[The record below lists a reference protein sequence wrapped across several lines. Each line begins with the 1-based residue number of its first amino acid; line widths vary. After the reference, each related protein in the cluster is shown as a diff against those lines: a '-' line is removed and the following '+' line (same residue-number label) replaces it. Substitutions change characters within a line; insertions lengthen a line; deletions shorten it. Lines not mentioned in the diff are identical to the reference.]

1 MSNEIQKKPIAS
13 FDEVR
18 LLIEELPGPDYESQ
32 KSVAERESKLTKP
45 EGALGKLEQIV
56 DWLAAWQ
63 GEYPPK
69 INHPRTAVFAANH
82 GVAEL
87 GVSAFPSSVTEQ
99 MVQNFISGGAAVN
112 QLCKVFDSDLRVY
125 ELALEQPTNDFTKG
139 PAMTEAECA
148 HAMAY
153 GMMAVEPGLDVLCLG
168 EMGIGNTTSA
178 SALSLALF
186 GGNAKDWVGN
196 GTGISSDALDGKI
209 KIVQQAYE
217 LHKNKEGDPLAVFA
231 ALGGLELAAIAGA
244 ILAARL
250 ARVPVVLDGFAC
262 TVAAA
267 ILYAIKPCTINH
279 CLVSHCS
286 VEPGHKKL
294 LGKINKDPLLDLGM
308 RLGEGSGATLALGII
323 RAALECH
330 LGMATFE
337 SAGIST
343 HSTTQITK

>member
-1 MSNEIQKKPIAS
+1 
-13 FDEVR
+13 
-18 LLIEELPGPDYESQ
+18 
-32 KSVAERESKLTKP
+32 
-45 EGALGKLEQIV
+45 
-56 DWLAAWQ
+56 
-63 GEYPPK
+63 
-69 INHPRTAVFAANH
+69 
-82 GVAEL
+82 
-87 GVSAFPSSVTEQ
+87 

-125 ELALEQPTNDFTKG
+125 ELALDQPTNDFTQG
-139 PAMTEAECA
+139 PAMTEADCA

-186 GGNAKDWVGN
+186 GGNAKDWVGS
-196 GTGISSDALDGKI
+196 GTGISSDSLDNKI
-209 KIVQQAYE
+209 KIVQQACE
-217 LHKNKEGDPLAVFA
+217 LHKNMKGDPLAIFA

-267 ILYAIKPCTINH
+267 ILYAIKPCTIDH

-294 LGKINKDPLLDLGM
+294 LGKINKESLLDLGM

-323 RAALECH
+323 RAAIECH

-337 SAGIST
+337 DAGVSNSQSIK
-343 HSTTQITK
+343 IV

>member
-1 MSNEIQKKPIAS
+1 MSNKNQKKPIAS

-18 LLIEELPGPDYESQ
+18 LLIDELPGPDYDSR
-32 KSVAERESKLTKP
+32 SAALEREAKLTKP

-56 DWLAAWQ
+56 PWLAAWQ

-82 GVAEL
+82 GVANL

-125 ELALEQPTNDFTKG
+125 ELALDQPTNDFTKG
-139 PAMTEAECA
+139 PAMSEEECA

-153 GMMAVEPGLDVLCLG
+153 GMMAVEPGLDILCLG

-186 GGNAKDWVGN
+186 GGGAEDWVGS
-196 GTGISSDALDGKI
+196 GTGISSDSLVKKI
-209 KIVQQAYE
+209 KIVQQACE
-217 LHKNKEGDPLAVFA
+217 LHGNMKGDPLAIFA

-250 ARVPVVLDGFAC
+250 AKVPVVLDGFAC
-262 TVAAA
+262 TVGAA
-267 ILYAIKPCTINH
+267 ILYAIKPCTIDH

-294 LGKINKDPLLDLGM
+294 LGKMNKESLLDLGM

-323 RAALECH
+323 RAAIACH

-337 SAGIST
+337 DAGVSNSQSNKIV
-343 HSTTQITK
+343 

>member
-1 MSNEIQKKPIAS
+1 
-13 FDEVR
+13 
-18 LLIEELPGPDYESQ
+18 
-32 KSVAERESKLTKP
+32 
-45 EGALGKLEQIV
+45 
-56 DWLAAWQ
+56 
-63 GEYPPK
+63 
-69 INHPRTAVFAANH
+69 
-82 GVAEL
+82 
-87 GVSAFPSSVTEQ
+87 
-99 MVQNFISGGAAVN
+99 
-112 QLCKVFDSDLRVY
+112 LRVY
-125 ELALEQPTNDFTKG
+125 ELALDQPTNDFTKES
-139 PAMTEAECA
+139 AMTEAECA

-196 GTGISSDALDGKI
+196 GTGISSDTLDKKI
-209 KIVQQAYE
+209 KIVKQACKR
-217 LHKNKEGDPLAVFA
+217 HKNKEGDPLAIFA

-250 ARVPVVLDGFAC
+250 AKVPVVLDGFAC

-286 VEPGHKKL
+286 VELGHKKL
-294 LGKINKDPLLDLGM
+294 LGQINKDPLLDLGM

-330 LGMATFE
+330 IGMATFE
-337 SAGIST
+337 SAGVSK
-343 HSTTQITK
+343 HSTTQIT

>member
-1 MSNEIQKKPIAS
+1 MSNKNQKKSIAS

-18 LLIEELPGPDYESQ
+18 LLIDELPGPDYDSR
-32 KSVAERESKLTKP
+32 SAALEREAKLTKP

-56 DWLAAWQ
+56 PWLAAWQ

-82 GVAEL
+82 GVANL

-125 ELALEQPTNDFTKG
+125 ELALDQPTNDFTKG
-139 PAMTEAECA
+139 PAMSEEECA

-153 GMMAVEPGLDVLCLG
+153 GMMAVEPGLDILCLG

-186 GGNAKDWVGN
+186 GGNAKDWVGS
-196 GTGISSDALDGKI
+196 GTGISSDSLVKKI
-209 KIVQQAYE
+209 KIVQQACE
-217 LHKNKEGDPLAVFA
+217 LHGNMKGDPLAIFA

-250 ARVPVVLDGFAC
+250 AKVPVVLDGFAC
-262 TVAAA
+262 TVGAA
-267 ILYAIKPCTINH
+267 ILYAIKPCTIDH

-294 LGKINKDPLLDLGM
+294 LGKMNKESLLDLGM

-323 RAALECH
+323 RAAIACH

-337 SAGIST
+337 GAGVGNSQSNKIV
-343 HSTTQITK
+343 

>member
-1 MSNEIQKKPIAS
+1 MSNKNQKKPIAS
-13 FDEVR
+13 FEEVR
-18 LLIEELPGPDYESQ
+18 LLIDELPGPDYESQ
-32 KSVAERESKLTKP
+32 SAAAERESKLTKP
-45 EGALGKLEQIV
+45 KGALGKLEQIV
-56 DWLAAWQ
+56 AWLATWQ

-69 INHPRTAVFAANH
+69 VNHPRTAVFAANH
-82 GVAEL
+82 GVANL

-125 ELALEQPTNDFTKG
+125 ELALDQPTNDFTKG
-139 PAMTEAECA
+139 PAMSEAECA

-153 GMMAVEPGLDVLCLG
+153 GMMAVEPGLDILCLG

-186 GGNAKDWVGN
+186 GGNAKDWVGS
-196 GTGISSDALDGKI
+196 GTGISSDSLDKKI
-209 KIVQQAYE
+209 KIVQQACE
-217 LHKNKEGDPLAVFA
+217 LHGNMKGDPLAIFA

-250 ARVPVVLDGFAC
+250 AKVPVVLDGFAC

-267 ILYAIKPCTINH
+267 ILYAIKPCTIDH

-294 LGKINKDPLLDLGM
+294 LGRINKESLLDLGM

-323 RAALECH
+323 RAAIECH

-337 SAGIST
+337 DAGVSKSKPIK
-343 HSTTQITK
+343 IV

>member
-1 MSNEIQKKPIAS
+1 MSNKNQKKPVAS
-13 FDEVR
+13 FEEVR
-18 LLIEELPGPDYESQ
+18 LLIDELPGPDYESQ
-32 KSVAERESKLTKP
+32 SAAAERESKLTKP
-45 EGALGKLEQIV
+45 KGALGKLEQIV
-56 DWLAAWQ
+56 AWLATWQ

-82 GVAEL
+82 GVANL

-125 ELALEQPTNDFTKG
+125 ELALDQPTNDFTKG
-139 PAMTEAECA
+139 PAMSEAECA

-153 GMMAVEPGLDVLCLG
+153 GMMAVEPGLDILCLG

-186 GGNAKDWVGN
+186 GGNAKDWVGS
-196 GTGISSDALDGKI
+196 GTGISSDSLDKKI
-209 KIVQQAYE
+209 GIVEQACE
-217 LHKNKEGDPLAVFA
+217 LHKNTKGDPLAIFA

-267 ILYAIKPCTINH
+267 ILYAIKPCTIDH

-294 LGKINKDPLLDLGM
+294 LGKISKESLLDLGM

-323 RAALECH
+323 RAAIECH

-337 SAGIST
+337 DAGVSKST
-343 HSTTQITK
+343 PNKIV

>member
-18 LLIEELPGPDYESQ
+18 LLIDELPGPDYESQ
-32 KSVAERESKLTKP
+32 NSAAERESKLTKP

-56 DWLAAWQ
+56 GWLAAWQ

-125 ELALEQPTNDFTKG
+125 ELALDQPTNDFTKG

-178 SALSLALF
+178 SALSLALY
-186 GGNAKDWVGN
+186 GGNAKDWVGS
-196 GTGISSDALDGKI
+196 GTGISSASLDKKI
-209 KIVQQAYE
+209 KIF
-217 LHKNKEGDPLAVFA
+217 D
-231 ALGGLELAAIAGA
+231 
-244 ILAARL
+244 R
-250 ARVPVVLDGFAC
+250 
-262 TVAAA
+262 
-267 ILYAIKPCTINH
+267 
-279 CLVSHCS
+279 LVSKIDKENDIVLS
-286 VEPGHKKL
+286 IRHKICL
-294 LGKINKDPLLDLGM
+294 LYTSPSPRD
-308 RLGEGSGATLALGII
+308 
-323 RAALECH
+323 
-330 LGMATFE
+330 
-337 SAGIST
+337 
-343 HSTTQITK
+343 

>member
-1 MSNEIQKKPIAS
+1 MSNKNRKKPIAS

-18 LLIEELPGPDYESQ
+18 LLIDELPGPDYDSRRAA
-32 KSVAERESKLTKP
+32 VEREAKLTKP

-56 DWLAAWQ
+56 AWLAAWQ
-63 GEYPPK
+63 GDYPPK

-82 GVAEL
+82 GVANL

-125 ELALEQPTNDFTKG
+125 ELALDQPTNDFTKG
-139 PAMTEAECA
+139 PAMSEEECA

-153 GMMAVEPGLDVLCLG
+153 GMMAVEPGLDILCLG

-186 GGNAKDWVGN
+186 GGGAEDWVGS
-196 GTGISSDALDGKI
+196 GTGISSDSLDKKI
-209 KIVQQAYE
+209 KIVQQACE
-217 LHKNKEGDPLAVFA
+217 LHGNMKGDPLAIFA

-250 ARVPVVLDGFAC
+250 AKVPVVLDGFAC
-262 TVAAA
+262 TVGAA
-267 ILYAIKPCTINH
+267 ILYAIKPCTIDH

-294 LGKINKDPLLDLGM
+294 LSKINKESLLDLGM

-323 RAALECH
+323 RAAIACH

-337 SAGIST
+337 DAGVSNSQSNKIV
-343 HSTTQITK
+343 

>member
-1 MSNEIQKKPIAS
+1 MSNKNQKKPIAS

-18 LLIEELPGPDYESQ
+18 LLIDELPGPDYDSR
-32 KSVAERESKLTKP
+32 SAAVEREAKLTKP

-56 DWLAAWQ
+56 AWLAAWQ
-63 GEYPPK
+63 GKYPPK

-82 GVAEL
+82 GVANL

-125 ELALEQPTNDFTKG
+125 ELALDQPTNDFTKG
-139 PAMTEAECA
+139 PAMSEAECA

-153 GMMAVEPGLDVLCLG
+153 GMMAVEPGLDILCLG

-186 GGNAKDWVGN
+186 GGNAKDWVGS
-196 GTGISSDALDGKI
+196 GTGISSDSLDKKI
-209 KIVQQAYE
+209 KIVQQACE
-217 LHKNKEGDPLAVFA
+217 LHGNMKGDPLAIFA

-250 ARVPVVLDGFAC
+250 AKVPVVLDGFAC

-267 ILYAIKPCTINH
+267 ILYAIKPCTIDH

-294 LGKINKDPLLDLGM
+294 LGKINKESLLDLGM

-323 RAALECH
+323 RAAIACH

-337 SAGIST
+337 DAGVSSSQSNKIV
-343 HSTTQITK
+343 

>member
-1 MSNEIQKKPIAS
+1 MSNKNQKKPVAS
-13 FDEVR
+13 FEEVR
-18 LLIEELPGPDYESQ
+18 LLIDELPGPDYESQ
-32 KSVAERESKLTKP
+32 SAAVERESKLTKP
-45 EGALGKLEQIV
+45 KGALGKLEQIV
-56 DWLAAWQ
+56 AWLATWQ

-82 GVAEL
+82 GVANL

-125 ELALEQPTNDFTKG
+125 ELALDQPTNDFTKG

-186 GGNAKDWVGN
+186 GGNAEDWVGS
-196 GTGISSDALDGKI
+196 GTGISSDSLDKKI
-209 KIVQQAYE
+209 GIVQQACE
-217 LHKNKEGDPLAVFA
+217 LHKNIKEDPLAIFA

-267 ILYAIKPCTINH
+267 ILYAIKPCTIDH

-294 LGKINKDPLLDLGM
+294 LGKISKESLLDLGM

-323 RAALECH
+323 RAAIECH

-337 SAGIST
+337 DAGVSKST
-343 HSTTQITK
+343 PNKIV

>member
-1 MSNEIQKKPIAS
+1 MSNKNQKKPVAS
-13 FDEVR
+13 FEEVR
-18 LLIEELPGPDYESQ
+18 LLIDELPGPDYESQ
-32 KSVAERESKLTKP
+32 SAAVERESKLTKP
-45 EGALGKLEQIV
+45 KGALGKLEQIV
-56 DWLAAWQ
+56 AWLATWQ

-82 GVAEL
+82 GVANL

-125 ELALEQPTNDFTKG
+125 ELALDQPTNDFTKG

-153 GMMAVEPGLDVLCLG
+153 GMMTVEPGLDVLCLG

-186 GGNAKDWVGN
+186 GGNAEDWVGS
-196 GTGISSDALDGKI
+196 GTGISSDSLDKKI
-209 KIVQQAYE
+209 GIVQQACE
-217 LHKNKEGDPLAVFA
+217 LHKNIKEDPLAIFA

-267 ILYAIKPCTINH
+267 ILYAIKPCTIDH

-294 LGKINKDPLLDLGM
+294 LGEISKEPLLDLGM

-323 RAALECH
+323 RAAIECH

-337 SAGIST
+337 DAGVSNSQPIK
-343 HSTTQITK
+343 IV

>member
-1 MSNEIQKKPIAS
+1 MSNENQKKPIAS

-18 LLIEELPGPDYESQ
+18 LLIEELPGPDHESQ
-32 KSVAERESKLTKP
+32 NSAAERESKLTKP

-56 DWLAAWQ
+56 GWLAAWQ
-63 GEYPPK
+63 GEYPPT

-125 ELALEQPTNDFTKG
+125 ELALDQPTNDFTKG

-153 GMMAVEPGLDVLCLG
+153 GMMAVEPGLDILCLG

-196 GTGISSDALDGKI
+196 GTGISSDALDKKI
-209 KIVQQAYE
+209 KIVQQACV

-250 ARVPVVLDGFAC
+250 AKVPVVLDGFAC

-286 VEPGHKKL
+286 VELGHKKL
-294 LGKINKDPLLDLGM
+294 LGQINKDPLLDLGM

-337 SAGIST
+337 SAGVST
-343 HSTTQITK
+343 H

>member
-18 LLIEELPGPDYESQ
+18 LLIDELPGPDYESQ
-32 KSVAERESKLTKP
+32 KSAAERESKLTKP

-196 GTGISSDALDGKI
+196 GTGISSDALDKKI
-209 KIVQQAYE
+209 KIVQQSCE
-217 LHKNKEGDPLAVFA
+217 FHKNKEGDPLAVFA

>member
-18 LLIEELPGPDYESQ
+18 LLIDELPGPDYESQ
-32 KSVAERESKLTKP
+32 KSAAERESKLTKP

-125 ELALEQPTNDFTKG
+125 ELALDQPTNDFTKG

-186 GGNAKDWVGN
+186 GGNAKDWVGH
-196 GTGISSDALDGKI
+196 GTGISSDALDKKI
-209 KIVQQAYE
+209 KIVQQACE

-267 ILYAIKPCTINH
+267 VLYAIKPWTINH

-337 SAGIST
+337 SAGVSK

>member
-1 MSNEIQKKPIAS
+1 MSNKNQKKSIAS

-18 LLIEELPGPDYESQ
+18 VLIDELPGPDYDSR
-32 KSVAERESKLTKP
+32 SAALEREAKLTKP

-56 DWLAAWQ
+56 PWLAAWQ

-82 GVAEL
+82 GVANL

-125 ELALEQPTNDFTKG
+125 ELALDQPTNDFTKG
-139 PAMTEAECA
+139 PAMSEEECA

-153 GMMAVEPGLDVLCLG
+153 GMMAVEPGLDILCLG

-186 GGNAKDWVGN
+186 GGGAEDWVGS
-196 GTGISSDALDGKI
+196 GTGISSDSLDKKI
-209 KIVQQAYE
+209 KIVQQACE
-217 LHKNKEGDPLAVFA
+217 LHGNMKGDPLAIFA

-250 ARVPVVLDGFAC
+250 AKVPVVLDGFAC
-262 TVAAA
+262 TVGAA
-267 ILYAIKPCTINH
+267 ILYAIKPCTIDH

-294 LGKINKDPLLDLGM
+294 LGKINKESLLDLGM

-323 RAALECH
+323 RAAIACH

-337 SAGIST
+337 DAGVSNSQSNKIV
-343 HSTTQITK
+343 

>member
-1 MSNEIQKKPIAS
+1 MSNKNQKKPIAS

-18 LLIEELPGPDYESQ
+18 LLIDELPGPDYDSR
-32 KSVAERESKLTKP
+32 SAAAERESKLTKP
-45 EGALGKLEQIV
+45 ESALGKLEEIV
-56 DWLAAWQ
+56 AWLATWQ
-63 GEYPPK
+63 GKYPPK

-82 GVAEL
+82 GVANL

-125 ELALEQPTNDFTKG
+125 ELALDQPTNDFTQG
-139 PAMTEAECA
+139 PAMTEADCA

-153 GMMAVEPGLDVLCLG
+153 GMMAVEPGLDILCLG

-186 GGNAKDWVGN
+186 GGNAKDWVGS
-196 GTGISSDALDGKI
+196 GTGISSDSLDKKI
-209 KIVQQAYE
+209 KIVQQACE
-217 LHKNKEGDPLAVFA
+217 LHKNVKGDPLAIFA

-267 ILYAIKPCTINH
+267 ILYAIKPCTIDH

-294 LGKINKDPLLDLGM
+294 LGKINKEPLLDLGM

-323 RAALECH
+323 RAAIECH

-337 SAGIST
+337 DAGVSNSQSIK
-343 HSTTQITK
+343 IV

>member
-1 MSNEIQKKPIAS
+1 
-13 FDEVR
+13 
-18 LLIEELPGPDYESQ
+18 
-32 KSVAERESKLTKP
+32 
-45 EGALGKLEQIV
+45 
-56 DWLAAWQ
+56 
-63 GEYPPK
+63 
-69 INHPRTAVFAANH
+69 
-82 GVAEL
+82 
-87 GVSAFPSSVTEQ
+87 

-125 ELALEQPTNDFTKG
+125 ELALDQPTNDFTKG
-139 PAMTEAECA
+139 PAMSEAECA

-153 GMMAVEPGLDVLCLG
+153 GMMAVEPGLDILCLG

-186 GGNAKDWVGN
+186 GGGAEDWVGS
-196 GTGISSDALDGKI
+196 GTGISSDSLDKKI
-209 KIVQQAYE
+209 KIVQKACE
-217 LHKNKEGDPLAVFA
+217 LHGNMKGDPLAIFA

-250 ARVPVVLDGFAC
+250 AKVPVVLDGFAC

-267 ILYAIKPCTINH
+267 ILYAIKPCTIDH

-294 LGKINKDPLLDLGM
+294 LGKMNKESLLDLGM

-323 RAALECH
+323 RAAIACH

-337 SAGIST
+337 GAGVSNSQSNKIV
-343 HSTTQITK
+343 

>member
-1 MSNEIQKKPIAS
+1 MSNKNQKKSIAS

-18 LLIEELPGPDYESQ
+18 VLIDELPGPDYDSR
-32 KSVAERESKLTKP
+32 SAALEREAKLTKP

-56 DWLAAWQ
+56 PWLAAWQ

-82 GVAEL
+82 GVANL

-125 ELALEQPTNDFTKG
+125 ELALDQPTNDFTKG
-139 PAMTEAECA
+139 PAMSEEECA

-153 GMMAVEPGLDVLCLG
+153 GMMAVEPGLDILCLG

-186 GGNAKDWVGN
+186 GGGAEDWVGS
-196 GTGISSDALDGKI
+196 GTGISSDSLDKKI
-209 KIVQQAYE
+209 KIVQQACE
-217 LHKNKEGDPLAVFA
+217 LHGNMKGDPLAIFA

-250 ARVPVVLDGFAC
+250 AKVPVVLDGFAC
-262 TVAAA
+262 TVGAA
-267 ILYAIKPCTINH
+267 ILYAIKPCTIDH

-294 LGKINKDPLLDLGM
+294 LGKMNKESLLDLGM

-323 RAALECH
+323 RAAVACH

-337 SAGIST
+337 DAGVGNSQSNKIV
-343 HSTTQITK
+343 

>member
-1 MSNEIQKKPIAS
+1 MSNKNQKKPIAS

-18 LLIEELPGPDYESQ
+18 LLIDELPGPDYDSQ
-32 KSVAERESKLTKP
+32 SAAVEREAKLTKP

-56 DWLAAWQ
+56 GWLAAWQ

-82 GVAEL
+82 GVANL

-125 ELALEQPTNDFTKG
+125 ELALDQPTNDFTKG
-139 PAMTEAECA
+139 PAMSEAECA

-153 GMMAVEPGLDVLCLG
+153 GMMAVEPGLDILCLG

-186 GGNAKDWVGN
+186 GGNAKDWVGS
-196 GTGISSDALDGKI
+196 GTGISSDSLDKKI
-209 KIVQQAYE
+209 KIVQQACE
-217 LHKNKEGDPLAVFA
+217 LHGNMKGDPLAIFA

-250 ARVPVVLDGFAC
+250 AKVPVVLDGFAC

-267 ILYAIKPCTINH
+267 ILYAIKPCTIDH

-294 LGKINKDPLLDLGM
+294 LGKINKESLLDLGM

-323 RAALECH
+323 RAAIACH

-337 SAGIST
+337 GAGVSNSQSNKIV
-343 HSTTQITK
+343 

>member
-1 MSNEIQKKPIAS
+1 MS
-13 FDEVR
+13 
-18 LLIEELPGPDYESQ
+18 
-32 KSVAERESKLTKP
+32 
-45 EGALGKLEQIV
+45 
-56 DWLAAWQ
+56 AWQ

-82 GVAEL
+82 GVANL

-112 QLCKVFDSDLRVY
+112 QLCKVFDSDLRIY
-125 ELALEQPTNDFTKG
+125 ELALDQPTNDFTKG
-139 PAMTEAECA
+139 PAMSEAECA

-153 GMMAVEPGLDVLCLG
+153 GMMAVEPGLDILCLG

-186 GGNAKDWVGN
+186 GGNAKDWVGS
-196 GTGISSDALDGKI
+196 GTGISSDSLDKKI
-209 KIVQQAYE
+209 KIVQQACE
-217 LHKNKEGDPLAVFA
+217 LHGNMKGDPLAIFA

-250 ARVPVVLDGFAC
+250 AKVPVVLDGFAC

-267 ILYAIKPCTINH
+267 ILYAIKPCTIDH

-294 LGKINKDPLLDLGM
+294 LGKINKESLLDLGM

-323 RAALECH
+323 RAAIACH

-337 SAGIST
+337 GAGVSNSQSNKIV
-343 HSTTQITK
+343 

>member
-1 MSNEIQKKPIAS
+1 MSNKNQKKPIAS

-18 LLIEELPGPDYESQ
+18 LLIDELPGPDYDSRSAAE
-32 KSVAERESKLTKP
+32 EREAKLTKP

-56 DWLAAWQ
+56 AWLATWQ
-63 GEYPPK
+63 GKYPPK

-82 GVAEL
+82 GVANL

-125 ELALEQPTNDFTKG
+125 ELALDQPTNDFTKG
-139 PAMTEAECA
+139 PAMSEAECA

-178 SALSLALF
+178 SAISLALF
-186 GGNAKDWVGN
+186 GGNAKDWVGS
-196 GTGISSDALDGKI
+196 GTGISSDSLDKKI
-209 KIVQQAYE
+209 KIVQQACE
-217 LHKNKEGDPLAVFA
+217 LHKNVKGDPLAIFA

-250 ARVPVVLDGFAC
+250 AKVPVVLDGFAC

-267 ILYAIKPCTINH
+267 ILYAIKPCTIDH

-294 LGKINKDPLLDLGM
+294 LGAINKESLLDLGM

-323 RAALECH
+323 RAAIACH

-337 SAGIST
+337 DAGVSNSHPNKIV
-343 HSTTQITK
+343 

>member
-1 MSNEIQKKPIAS
+1 MSNKNQKKPIAS

-18 LLIEELPGPDYESQ
+18 LLIDELPGPDHESQ
-32 KSVAERESKLTKP
+32 KCAAERELKLTKP

-125 ELALEQPTNDFTKG
+125 ELALDQPTNDFTKG

-196 GTGISSDALDGKI
+196 GTGISSDALDKKI
-209 KIVQQAYE
+209 KIVQQSCE
-217 LHKNKEGDPLAVFA
+217 IHKNKEGDPLAVFA

-267 ILYAIKPCTINH
+267 ILYAIKPGTINH

-337 SAGIST
+337 SAGINK

>member
-1 MSNEIQKKPIAS
+1 MSNKNQKKPIAS

-18 LLIEELPGPDYESQ
+18 LLIDELPGPDYDSQ
-32 KSVAERESKLTKP
+32 SAAVEREAKLTKP

-56 DWLAAWQ
+56 AWLAAWQ

-82 GVAEL
+82 GVANL

-125 ELALEQPTNDFTKG
+125 ELALDQPTNDFTKG
-139 PAMTEAECA
+139 PAMSEAECA

-153 GMMAVEPGLDVLCLG
+153 GMMAVEPGLDILCLG

-186 GGNAKDWVGN
+186 GGNAKDWVGS
-196 GTGISSDALDGKI
+196 GTGISSDSLDKKI
-209 KIVQQAYE
+209 KIVQQACE
-217 LHKNKEGDPLAVFA
+217 LHGNMKGDPLAIFA

-250 ARVPVVLDGFAC
+250 AKVPVVLDGFAC

-267 ILYAIKPCTINH
+267 ILYAIKPCTIDH

-294 LGKINKDPLLDLGM
+294 LGKINKESLLDLGM

-323 RAALECH
+323 RAAIACH

-337 SAGIST
+337 GAGVSNSQSNKIV
-343 HSTTQITK
+343 

>member
-1 MSNEIQKKPIAS
+1 MSYKNQKKPIAS

-18 LLIEELPGPDYESQ
+18 LLIDELPGPDYDSR
-32 KSVAERESKLTKP
+32 SAAVEREAKLTKP

-56 DWLAAWQ
+56 GWLAAWQ

-82 GVAEL
+82 GVANL

-125 ELALEQPTNDFTKG
+125 ELALDQPTNDFTKG
-139 PAMTEAECA
+139 PAMSEAECA

-153 GMMAVEPGLDVLCLG
+153 GMMAVEPGLDILCLG

-186 GGNAKDWVGN
+186 GGGAEDWVGS
-196 GTGISSDALDGKI
+196 GTGISSDSLDKKI
-209 KIVQQAYE
+209 KIVQQACE
-217 LHKNKEGDPLAVFA
+217 LHGNMKGDPLAIFA
-231 ALGGLELAAIAGA
+231 ALGGLELAALAGA

-250 ARVPVVLDGFAC
+250 AKVPVVLDGFAC

-267 ILYAIKPCTINH
+267 ILYAIKPCTIDH

-294 LGKINKDPLLDLGM
+294 LGKMNKESLLDLGM

-323 RAALECH
+323 RAAIACH

-337 SAGIST
+337 GAGVSNSQSNKIV
-343 HSTTQITK
+343 

>member
-1 MSNEIQKKPIAS
+1 M
-13 FDEVR
+13 
-18 LLIEELPGPDYESQ
+18 
-32 KSVAERESKLTKP
+32 
-45 EGALGKLEQIV
+45 
-56 DWLAAWQ
+56 AAWQ

-82 GVAEL
+82 GVANL

-125 ELALEQPTNDFTKG
+125 ELALDQPTNDFTKG
-139 PAMTEAECA
+139 PAMSEAECA

-153 GMMAVEPGLDVLCLG
+153 GMMAVEPGLDILCLG

-186 GGNAKDWVGN
+186 GGNAKDWVGS
-196 GTGISSDALDGKI
+196 GTGISSDSLVKKI
-209 KIVQQAYE
+209 KIVQQACE
-217 LHKNKEGDPLAVFA
+217 LHGNMKGDPLAIFA
-231 ALGGLELAAIAGA
+231 ALGGLEIAAIAGA

-250 ARVPVVLDGFAC
+250 AKVPVVLDGFAC

-267 ILYAIKPCTINH
+267 ILYAIKPCTIDH

-294 LGKINKDPLLDLGM
+294 LGKINKESLLDLGM

-323 RAALECH
+323 RAAIACH

-337 SAGIST
+337 DAGVGNSQSNKIV
-343 HSTTQITK
+343 

>member
-1 MSNEIQKKPIAS
+1 MSNKNQKKPIAS

-18 LLIEELPGPDYESQ
+18 LLIDELPGPDYDSR
-32 KSVAERESKLTKP
+32 SAAMERESKLTKP

-56 DWLAAWQ
+56 AWLATWQ
-63 GEYPPK
+63 GQYPPK

-82 GVAEL
+82 GVANL

-125 ELALEQPTNDFTKG
+125 ELALDQPTNDFTQG
-139 PAMTEAECA
+139 PAMTEADCA

-186 GGNAKDWVGN
+186 GGNAKDWVGS
-196 GTGISSDALDGKI
+196 GTGISSDSLDKKI
-209 KIVQQAYE
+209 KIVQQACE
-217 LHKNKEGDPLAVFA
+217 LHKNLKGDPLAIFA

-267 ILYAIKPCTINH
+267 ILYAIKPCTIDH

-294 LGKINKDPLLDLGM
+294 LGKINKESLLDLGM

-323 RAALECH
+323 RAAIECH

-337 SAGIST
+337 DAGVSNSQSIK
-343 HSTTQITK
+343 IV

>member
-1 MSNEIQKKPIAS
+1 MSNKNQKKPIAS
-13 FDEVR
+13 FEEVR
-18 LLIEELPGPDYESQ
+18 LLIDELPGPDYESQ
-32 KSVAERESKLTKP
+32 SAAAERESKLTKP
-45 EGALGKLEQIV
+45 KGALGKLEQIV
-56 DWLAAWQ
+56 AWLATWQ

-82 GVAEL
+82 GVANL

-125 ELALEQPTNDFTKG
+125 ELALDQPTNDFTKG

-186 GGNAKDWVGN
+186 GGNAEDWVGS
-196 GTGISSDALDGKI
+196 GTGISSDSLDKKI
-209 KIVQQAYE
+209 GIVEQACE
-217 LHKNKEGDPLAVFA
+217 LHKNTKGDPLAIFA

-267 ILYAIKPCTINH
+267 ILYAIKPCTIDH

-294 LGKINKDPLLDLGM
+294 LGKISKESLLDLGM

-323 RAALECH
+323 RAAIECH

-337 SAGIST
+337 DAGVSKST
-343 HSTTQITK
+343 PNKIV

>member
-1 MSNEIQKKPIAS
+1 MSNKNQKKPVAS
-13 FDEVR
+13 FEEVR
-18 LLIEELPGPDYESQ
+18 LLIDELPGPDYESQ
-32 KSVAERESKLTKP
+32 SAAVERESKLTKP
-45 EGALGKLEQIV
+45 KGALGKLEQIV
-56 DWLAAWQ
+56 AWLATWQ

-82 GVAEL
+82 GVANL

-125 ELALEQPTNDFTKG
+125 ELALDQPTNDFTKG

-153 GMMAVEPGLDVLCLG
+153 GMMTVEPGLDVLCLG

-186 GGNAKDWVGN
+186 GGNAEDWVGS
-196 GTGISSDALDGKI
+196 GTGISSDSLDKKI
-209 KIVQQAYE
+209 GIVQQACE
-217 LHKNKEGDPLAVFA
+217 LHKNIKEDPLAIFA

-267 ILYAIKPCTINH
+267 ILYAIKPCTIDH

-294 LGKINKDPLLDLGM
+294 LGKISKESLLDLGM

-323 RAALECH
+323 RAAIECH

-337 SAGIST
+337 DAGVSKSKPIN
-343 HSTTQITK
+343 IV

>member
-18 LLIEELPGPDYESQ
+18 LLIDELPGPDYESQ

-196 GTGISSDALDGKI
+196 GTGISSDALDKKI
-209 KIVQQAYE
+209 KIVQQSCE
-217 LHKNKEGDPLAVFA
+217 IHKNKEGDPLAVFA

-343 HSTTQITK
+343 HSTTRITK